1 MFKKILIANR
11 GEIAL
16 RIIRACHE
24 LKIATVAVYSEAD
37 EDSLH
42 VKFADEAVCIG
53 PSPSAES
60 YLLIPRI
67 LASAEIT
74 NSDAIH
80 PGYGFLAEN
89 ANFAGCVVD
98 SGITFIGPSSELIQA
113 LGDKAKAKATIK
125 SAGVPVI
132 PGSEG
137 IVDSVEDARKISND
151 IGYPVIF
158 KATAGGGGKG
168 MRIVNSEKEVE
179 KQFLMARTEAQANFD
194 NGDLYVEK
202 YFTNSRHIEIQILAD
217 DHGNVIH
224 LGETKISGERR
235 NQKLRE
241 VSSTP
246 A

>member
-24 LKIATVAVYSEAD
+24 LKITTVAVYSEAD
-37 EDSLH
+37 ENSLH

-53 PSPSAES
+53 ASPGNES

-89 ANFAGCVVD
+89 ANFADCVVD
-98 SGITFIGPSSELIQA
+98 SGITFIGPSSEVIQEM
-113 LGDKAKAKATIK
+113 GDKVQAKATMK

-132 PGSEG
+132 PGSDG
-137 IVDSVEDARKISND
+137 IVDTVEEAIKISNK

-168 MRIVNSEKEVE
+168 M
-179 KQFLMARTEAQANFD
+179 
-194 NGDLYVEK
+194 
-202 YFTNSRHIEIQILAD
+202 
-217 DHGNVIH
+217 
-224 LGETKISGERR
+224 
-235 NQKLRE
+235 
-241 VSSTP
+241 
-246 A
+246 